1 MGPSRGPR
9 DRDVAIADSAMGPSR
24 GPRCTDAPVADL
36 AASTLHAPRVAAP
49 IPAARAGIG
58 LRAPHY
64 RALLEEQPD
73 VGFLEVH
80 SENYFGAG
88 GAPHHYLEQA
98 RARYPLSLHGV
109 GLSLG
114 SADPLDRRHLASLK
128 RLIERYEP
136 ALVSDHL
143 CWNSVDGRYLND
155 LLPLPYTEET
165 LAHFVRRVD
174 EAQEYLGCELLI
186 ENPSSYLQFRASTI
200 PEWEFLA
207 EVAQR
212 SGCGILLDINNV
224 YVSACNHGFAD
235 GTEARAAVQG
245 STGCGFDAKRY
256 FSAMPRGAVRE
267 FHLAGHTVKRHP
279 DGEFANAPSLARGPR
294 LDPIGDI
301 LIDTHSAPVAD
312 PVWMLYH
319 TAVAHF
325 GQVPTL
331 IEWDTDLP
339 ELTVLVAEAH
349 KAQRVLRETPNR
361 RLPETHLRQ
370 AQEL

>member
-1 MGPSRGPR
+1 M
-9 DRDVAIADSAMGPSR
+9 
-24 GPRCTDAPVADL
+24 
-36 AASTLHAPRVAAP
+36 
-49 IPAARAGIG
+49 
-58 LRAPHY
+58 
-64 RALLEEQPD
+64 LLEGEPD

-88 GAPHHYLEQA
+88 GAPHHYLERA

-114 SADPLDRRHLASLK
+114 SADPLDRRHLANLK

-143 CWNSVDGRYLND
+143 CWSSVDGRYLND

-165 LAHFVRRVD
+165 LAHFARRVD

-186 ENPSSYLQFRASTI
+186 ENPSSYLQFRESTI

-207 EVAQR
+207 EVARR

-224 YVSACNHGFAD
+224 YVSACNHRFAD

-245 STGCGFDAKRY
+245 STGCGFDADHY
-256 FSAMPRGAVRE
+256 LAAMPRASVRE
-267 FHLAGHTVKRHP
+267 FHLAGHTVKHLP
-279 DGEFANAPSLARGPR
+279 E
-294 LDPIGDI
+294 GDI
-301 LIDTHSAPVAD
+301 LIDTHNAPVHDA
-312 PVWMLYH
+312 VWKLYGQ
-319 TAVAHF
+319 AVERF

-339 ELTVLVAEAH
+339 ELAVLVDEAH
-349 KAQRVLRETPNR
+349 KAGRILRETPEH
-361 RLPETHLRQ
+361 RLPATCALQ
-370 AQEL
+370 ARVP